1 MPIYDY
7 RCLDCGE
14 VTEVITRS
22 ISSAVEPVC
31 TKCRSARLE
40 KMPSRIIQ
48 HQTEATKFEQL
59 DPRYD
64 RWVDENTELS
74 KKKSKQ
80 DIDRI
85 RAGEAKVVADAKAQ
99 REKKKIL

>member
-1 MPIYDY
+1 MPLYDF
-7 RCLDCGE
+7 RCLDCAA

-22 ISSAVEPVC
+22 VSSKVEPRC
-31 TKCRSARLE
+31 GECSSQKLE
-40 KMPSRIIQ
+40 KIPSRIIQ

-80 DIDRI
+80 DIDNI
-85 RAGEAKVVADAKAQ
+85 RAGEARVIADAKAQ
-99 REKKKIL
+99 REKKKTL